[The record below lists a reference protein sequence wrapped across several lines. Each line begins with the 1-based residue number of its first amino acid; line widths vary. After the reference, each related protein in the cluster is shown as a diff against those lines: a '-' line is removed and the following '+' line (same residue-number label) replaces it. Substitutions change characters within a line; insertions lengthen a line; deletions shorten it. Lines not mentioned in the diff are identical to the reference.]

1 MAIYLFLQLFHF
13 RGLAFLRASRLVVP
27 IPVPLLKGGTSDS
40 AQTTAE
46 FTQILH
52 NYHIRI
58 KNINTRYVLCPKSNS
73 MHLDYMYCSKGPLI
87 KVDSNLEHST

>member
-27 IPVPLLKGGTSDS
+27 IPVPLLKGGTSDF

-46 FTQILH
+46 IYIDIAYFS
-52 NYHIRI
+52 Y
-58 KNINTRYVLCPKSNS
+58 
-73 MHLDYMYCSKGPLI
+73 
-87 KVDSNLEHST
+87 